1 MQKPKIRH
9 GDWVIVG
16 DGKFLN
22 LKTRE
27 VHEHP
32 DPKTRELGTDAPGRA
47 FNSVGAGRSAMEQTD
62 WHAQEEDSFLRKLA
76 DRLDA
81 AVNAGEAKSLI
92 LVAPP
97 RAPKSTRIWSSF
109 PCTRLSGISQRD
121 ALARASTGRG
131 GKSPVQSPTPPW
143 LAASRAYRHCRT
155 GLPRRPCRARAALS
169 RNRAPRRAREFP
181 AGSR

>member
-1 MQKPKIRH
+1 MQKLKIRQ
-9 GDWVIVG
+9 GDWVIVCDGKKALVLENIG
-16 DGKFLN
+16 DEKFLN

-47 FNSVGAGRSAMEQTD
+47 FNSVGPGRSAMEPTD
-62 WHAQEEDSFLRKLA
+62 WHAQEEDRFLRKLA

-97 RAPKSTRIWSSF
+97 RALGVLRQIYSHNLRT
-109 PCTRLSGISQRD
+109 
-121 ALARASTGRG
+121 ALRAEID
-131 GKSPVQSPTPPW
+131 KDLVKLPVHEIERH
-143 LAASRAYRHCRT
+143 LAA
-155 GLPRRPCRARAALS
+155 
-169 RNRAPRRAREFP
+169 
-181 AGSR
+181 